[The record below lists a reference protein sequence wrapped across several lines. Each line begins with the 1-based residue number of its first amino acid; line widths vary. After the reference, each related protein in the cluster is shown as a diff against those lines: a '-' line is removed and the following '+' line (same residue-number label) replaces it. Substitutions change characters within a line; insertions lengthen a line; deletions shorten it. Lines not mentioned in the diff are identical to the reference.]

1 MAAAAAAQL
10 PAAAAAAPAGTL
22 EVDEPPT
29 VPALKRKID
38 GALQVFDDLL
48 DKFTEPK
55 PPKRQPK
62 MGEYEAPGPWA
73 PNKLSTWTRNSL
85 VYNGQPQVGWI
96 EVGELGRQ
104 IKTSC
109 QWHPPSRG
117 KIAAREAHK
126 RAGCGPYCM
135 KPIYQADYL
144 WDHLHNQSEGPL
156 KRIKTAL
163 EDLRSDTVILEVT
176 ITIIASVFSQWAALL
191 TPRCFR

>member
-85 VYNGQPQVGWI
+85 VYNGQPQVG
-96 EVGELGRQ
+96 
-104 IKTSC
+104 
-109 QWHPPSRG
+109 
-117 KIAAREAHK
+117 
-126 RAGCGPYCM
+126 
-135 KPIYQADYL
+135 
-144 WDHLHNQSEGPL
+144 
-156 KRIKTAL
+156 
-163 EDLRSDTVILEVT
+163 
-176 ITIIASVFSQWAALL
+176 
-191 TPRCFR
+191 